1 MSFHFTSLVAAFK
14 RSLFVF
20 IIFLCGCKEPKA
32 EKSTDKTSIIVLGTI
47 QDAGAPH
54 IACTKTC
61 CTILRN
67 SNTFKPVTC
76 LGLYDSST
84 QKKYV
89 FEASPNLPQQLKD
102 LTAFGVKSKK
112 ELPDGIFLSHA
123 HIGHYAGLMYLGKE
137 AVNSKN
143 VPVYAM
149 PKMAS
154 YLQNNGPWSQLV
166 ETNNISLQPLED
178 KKVVALSENV
188 SVTPLLVP
196 HRDEFSETVGFVI
209 QGPQKSALFIPDI
222 DKWEKWDL
230 SIEEEVE
237 KVDYAFLDATFYS
250 GEELNFRDISEIPH
264 PFIIETMALFE
275 NATKAVKEKIFFIHM
290 NHTNPAI
297 DPSSKASQI
306 IEAYGFHVARL
317 HQVFEL

>member
-1 MSFHFTSLVAAFK
+1 MTFHFSTLFEAFK

-20 IIFLCGCKEPKA
+20 IIILWGCEEPKA

-54 IACTKTC
+54 IACAKAC
-61 CTILRN
+61 CTTLRDE
-67 SNTFKPVTC
+67 NTFKPVTC
-76 LGLYDSST
+76 LGLYDSNT

-89 FEASPNLPQQLKD
+89 FEASPNFPQQLKE
-102 LTAFGVKSKK
+102 LTLFGVKSKK

-137 AVNSKN
+137 AVNSKH

-178 KKVVALSENV
+178 KKAVVLSENV
-188 SVTPLLVP
+188 SVTPLIVP

-209 QGPQKSALFIPDI
+209 QGPQKRALFIPDI
-222 DKWEKWDL
+222 DKWEKWNL
-230 SIEEEVE
+230 SIEGEVA

-275 NATKAVKEKIFFIHM
+275 GAPKSIKEKIFFIHM

-297 DPSSKASQI
+297 DPLSEVSQI
-306 IEAYGFHVARL
+306 IEANGFHVARL